1 MLLIVAY
8 PVVQSIRLSFFDIS
22 LLMPARAKFVGFRN
36 YVEMLHSET
45 FYRALLNSIVWII
58 GCVSTQFVVGM
69 LGALLLKCKFKGNG
83 IIRGLTLIP
92 WATSS
97 VLVALMWTWMLDG
110 NYGVINDLLKRVGI
124 IDSYIPWLAQ
134 PNTALGGV
142 MIANIW
148 QGAPFFAVML
158 LAAMQNVS
166 EELYEAAYID
176 GANSWKQFWYITIPS
191 IMPTIIITT
200 MLRLIWTAN
209 YMDLI
214 LVMTGGGPGYS
225 STTLPLL
232 SYLTAYKRLRVG
244 EASAIAVFQTV
255 FLMVVLSFYLRLLQ
269 GQSKEE

>member
-1 MLLIVAY
+1 
-8 PVVQSIRLSFFDIS
+8 
-22 LLMPARAKFVGFRN
+22 
-36 YVEMLHSET
+36 
-45 FYRALLNSIVWII
+45 
-58 GCVSTQFVVGM
+58 
-69 LGALLLKCKFKGNG
+69 
-83 IIRGLTLIP
+83 
-92 WATSS
+92 
-97 VLVALMWTWMLDG
+97 
-110 NYGVINDLLKRVGI
+110 
-124 IDSYIPWLAQ
+124 
-134 PNTALGGV
+134 